1 MMACALRCPATNPT
15 ASSSATDEGAVPE
28 AAAVLSPEVPVEVSS
43 APAAATPEN
52 SCTTK
57 LIDTANL
64 VVAVTVVADRA
75 PAEYQ
80 ISPLELWPDVS

>member
-1 MMACALRCPATNPT
+1 VMACALRCPATNPT
-15 ASSSATDEGAVPE
+15 ARSSATDEVAVPE
-28 AAAVLSPEVPVEVSS
+28 AAALLSPEAPVEVSS

-57 LIDTANL
+57 LIDAAAL
-64 VVAVTVVADRA
+64 LVAVTVLVDRA

-80 ISPLELWPDVS
+80 ISPLELSPAVS